1 MSVMM
6 KVGWVLT
13 GLGVITLLLGT
24 VKLKSKQDVFSVGDF
39 KASATTERTHPRLQ
53 SAGAG
58 LIVVGGLVVLLSW
71 RKPRGR

>member
-6 KVGWVLT
+6 KVGWMLV

-24 VKLKSKQDVFSVGDF
+24 MKLKSKQEVFSVGDF

-53 SAGAG
+53 YVGAGLVVVGG
-58 LIVVGGLVVLLSW
+58 LIVVLGWG
-71 RKPRGR
+71 RPRGR